1 MTALTRLDIDLTFSL
16 TEPGTP
22 DSAAEAMQ
30 GTIRASGTEV
40 EIFTSNSDL
49 LVQGS
54 AAMLRHVREIAA
66 ELAERGLTVSLSGP
80 EGLIVRI
87 GAVSAPLVQRIV
99 TRSPNISLGSS
110 AVLAPLLLLRR
121 NRLSAPPALPLP
133 PPTLF
138 PLVPTFNRRIKRRV
152 TTTHYAPG
160 AGRPRLIFVIGSEN
174 WHGQMPREFDLLPT
188 VTTIGGAPTADL
200 HLDGL
205 RLQHAEIRH
214 DENDE
219 YVLYPLGPVGGIIR
233 PGSAPGQPAAGTV
246 LRTGAR
252 IEMGPWRMA
261 FFREEYADHG
271 RPFGGRA
278 GGELAHQKPQ
288 PSRRTGQ
295 LEGRD

>member
-1 MTALTRLDIDLTFSL
+1 MTAVTRLDIDLTFSL
-16 TEPGTP
+16 IEPGTP

-30 GTIRASGTEV
+30 GTIKASGTEV
-40 EIFTSNSDL
+40 EIFTSNPEL
-49 LVQGS
+49 FVRGS

-80 EGLIVRI
+80 DGLIGRF
-87 GAVSAPLVQRIV
+87 GAVGAPLVQRIV

-110 AVLAPLLLLRR
+110 AVLAPLLLRR
-121 NRLSAPPALPLP
+121 NRPSAEAAVPLP

-174 WHGQMPREFDLLPT
+174 WHGQMPREFDLLPS
-188 VTTIGGAPTADL
+188 VTTIGSAPNADL
-200 HLDGL
+200 RLDGL

-219 YVLYPLGPVGGIIR
+219 YVLYPLGPVGGTIR
-233 PGSAPGQPAAGTV
+233 PGSVPGQPAAGTV

-278 GGELAHQKPQ
+278 GGELAYQKPQ

-295 LEGRD
+295 LESPD

>member
-30 GTIRASGTEV
+30 GTIRAGGTEV
-40 EIFTSNSDL
+40 EIFTSNPEL
-49 LVQGS
+49 FVQGS
-54 AAMLRHVREIAA
+54 AAMLRHLREIAA
-66 ELAERGLTVSLSGP
+66 ELAERGLTVSLYGP
-80 EGLIVRI
+80 EGLIGRI

-99 TRSPNISLGSS
+99 TRSPNISLGSR
-110 AVLAPLLLLRR
+110 AVLAPLLLRR
-121 NRLSAPPALPLP
+121 NRASAPAAVPLP

-188 VTTIGGAPTADL
+188 VTTIGSAPTADL
-200 HLDGL
+200 RLDGL

-219 YVLYPLGPVGGIIR
+219 YILYPLGPVGGTVR
-233 PGSAPGQPAAGTV
+233 PGSVPGQPGTV

-278 GGELAHQKPQ
+278 GGELAYQKPQ

-295 LEGRD
+295 REGPD

>member
-1 MTALTRLDIDLTFSL
+1 MTAVTRLDIDLTFSL
-16 TEPGTP
+16 IEPGTP
-22 DSAAEAMQ
+22 GSVAERMQ
-30 GTIRASGTEV
+30 GTIKASGTEV
-40 EIFTSNSDL
+40 EIFTSNPEL
-49 LVQGS
+49 FVKGS
-54 AAMLRHVREIAA
+54 TAMLRHVREIAA

-80 EGLIVRI
+80 DGLIGRF
-87 GAVSAPLVQRIV
+87 GAVGAPLVQRIV
-99 TRSPNISLGSS
+99 TRSPNIALGSS
-110 AVLAPLLLLRR
+110 AVLAPLLLRR
-121 NRLSAPPALPLP
+121 NRASAPTAVPLP

-138 PLVPTFNRRIKRRV
+138 PLVPTFNRRIRRRA

-188 VTTIGGAPTADL
+188 VTTIGSAPNANL
-200 HLDGL
+200 RLDGL

-219 YVLYPLGPVGGIIR
+219 YVLYPLGPVGGTIR
-233 PGSAPGQPAAGTV
+233 PGNIPGQPGGGTV

-278 GGELAHQKPQ
+278 GGELAYQKPQ
-288 PSRRTGQ
+288 PSRRTGRI
-295 LEGRD
+295 ERED